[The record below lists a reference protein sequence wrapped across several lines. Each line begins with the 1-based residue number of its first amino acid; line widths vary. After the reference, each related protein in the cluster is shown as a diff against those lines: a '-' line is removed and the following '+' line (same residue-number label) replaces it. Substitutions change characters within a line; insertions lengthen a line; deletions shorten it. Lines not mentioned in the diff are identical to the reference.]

1 MEEQH
6 DIKSV
11 RVGFIYLK
19 DDDPKKATMKKL
31 ERFGMASVTR
41 PGTAS
46 GMVIL
51 TPYAN
56 KILLPSDSILV
67 KNRGLCIIEGS
78 WKKHER
84 FEAITGH
91 YARSLPKLLAVN
103 PVNYGKVQ
111 ILSSVE
117 ALAGALYITGYREQA
132 EAVLSK
138 FNWGLSFLHVNRE
151 PLELYCKALTEE
163 DIKKMEDE
171 FF

>member
-1 MEEQH
+1 MEER
-6 DIKSV
+6 DEIKSV
-11 RVGFIYLK
+11 KVAFVYLK

-31 ERFGMASVTR
+31 ERFGMAGITR
-41 PGTAS
+41 LGAAK

-51 TPYAN
+51 TPYAG
-56 KILLPSDSILV
+56 KILLPSDSTLM
-67 KNRGLCIIEGS
+67 KNRGVCLIEGS
-78 WKKHER
+78 WKKHDR

-117 ALAGALYITGYREQA
+117 ALAAALYITGYREQA

-138 FNWGLSFLHVNRE
+138 FNWGLTFLQVNHE

-163 DIKKMEDE
+163 DMKKMENE